1 MIETLLGLVVALLV
15 VALTTVVG
23 RWAGI
28 AAPILMVAV
37 GVGGSFL
44 PVFDDFVLDPEWIL
58 LGILPPLLYSAAVS
72 MPAMHFRR
80 EFGAIAG
87 LSVFLVIGT
96 ALALGLFFMIVIPDL
111 GFAWGVAL
119 GAIVSPTDAVATS
132 IIKRTPVSKRVVAIL
147 EGESLLNDATALVLL
162 RTAIAAA
169 AASFSFWGAV
179 GTFAYAVV
187 IAVLIGAV
195 VGWLNLTVRRR
206 ATDPTVNTVLSFT
219 VPFLAAI
226 PAELLGASGLVAAVV
241 AGIIT
246 GVGGPRVFSAR
257 NRLSD
262 AQNWRTIELILEGLV
277 FLFMGLQ
284 LTTIISDV
292 QAVHAGVAP
301 ALLIAAGAWLLT
313 IVVRAAYVAPLLAL
327 LSASAR
333 RVRRLQ
339 PRLETIAQRLES
351 EEGEKKL
358 VDAFAR
364 RGRTVSRDTVRR
376 FGPRVTRGLADIRY
390 FQEAPLGWREGALVV
405 WAGMRGAI
413 TLAAAQTLPE
423 GTPQRSVLI
432 LVAFAFAVAVVSL
445 VGQGATVAPMV
456 TALTSAGSHE
466 ETRQRE
472 HEERRHILELL
483 RDSAATVPAAERPA
497 DADRSQI
504 FEVESA
510 RRLEVLA
517 VQRRVLLDAR
527 DSGTFDADVLAH
539 ELAVIDASQIAIE
552 LRSDRA

>member
-87 LSVFLVIGT
+87 LSVFLVIAT

-187 IAVLIGAV
+187 IAVIIGAV

-313 IVVRAAYVAPLLAL
+313 IVVRAVYVAPLLAL

-432 LVAFAFAVAVVSL
+432 LVAFAVAVVSL

-456 TALTSAGSHE
+456 TALTSAGSQE

>member
-15 VALTTVVG
+15 VASTTVIG

-44 PVFDDFVLDPEWIL
+44 PMFDDFVLDPEWIL

-96 ALALGLFFMIVIPDL
+96 ALALGLFFMIAIPDL

-162 RTAIAAA
+162 RTAVAAA

-187 IAVLIGAV
+187 VAVLIGAV
-195 VGWLNLTVRRR
+195 LGWLNLTVRKR

-219 VPFLAAI
+219 VPFLAAV

-262 AQNWRTIELILEGLV
+262 AQNWRTVELILEGFV

-284 LTTIISDV
+284 LTSILTDV
-292 QAVHAGVAP
+292 EEAHEGIAP

-313 IVVRAAYVAPLLAL
+313 VIVRAAYVAPLLAL
-327 LSASAR
+327 LSMSAR

-339 PRLETIAQRLES
+339 PRLETIAQRLET
-351 EEGEKKL
+351 EEGEAQL

-364 RGRTVSRDTVRR
+364 RGRRVSRGTVRR

-390 FQEAPLGWREGALVV
+390 FQKAPLGWREGTLVV

-423 GTPQRSVLI
+423 DTPLRSVLVCI
-432 LVAFAFAVAVVSL
+432 AFAVAVVSL
-445 VGQGATVAPMV
+445 VGQGASVAPLV
-456 TALTSAGSHE
+456 DALTPAGSADE
-466 ETRQRE
+466 SRE
-472 HEERRHILELL
+472 REKEERRHILELL
-483 RDSAATVPAAERPA
+483 RERAADLPAPNRSA
-497 DADRSQI
+497 DLDRARAFQ
-504 FEVESA
+504 VESDY
-510 RRLEVLA
+510 RLAVID
-517 VQRRVLLDAR
+517 VQRRALLDAR
-527 DSGTFDADVLAH
+527 DTGTFDADVLAH
-539 ELAVIDASQIAIE
+539 ELAVIDAAQIAIE
-552 LRSDRA
+552 LRTGRE

>member
-1 MIETLLGLVVALLV
+1 VIESLLGLVVALLV

-132 IIKRTPVSKRVVAIL
+132 IIKRTPVSKRVIAIL

-187 IAVLIGAV
+187 VAVLIGAFL
-195 VGWLNLTVRRR
+195 GWLNLTVRRR

-313 IVVRAAYVAPLLAL
+313 VVVRAAYVAPLLAL

-423 GTPQRSVLI
+423 DTPQRSVLI
-432 LVAFAFAVAVVSL
+432 LVAFGVAVLSL

-456 TALTSAGSHE
+456 TALTAADSQE

-472 HEERRHILELL
+472 REERRHILDLL

-497 DADRSQI
+497 DADRSRI
-504 FEVESA
+504 FEIESA

-552 LRSDRA
+552 LRSDRG

>member
-44 PVFDDFVLDPEWIL
+44 PMFDDFVLDPEWIL

-132 IIKRTPVSKRVVAIL
+132 IIKRTPVSKRVIAIL

-187 IAVLIGAV
+187 VAVLIGGFL
-195 VGWLNLTVRRR
+195 GWLNLTVRRR

-262 AQNWRTIELILEGLV
+262 AQNWRTIELVLEGLV

-292 QAVHAGVAP
+292 QAAHAGVAP
-301 ALLIAAGAWLLT
+301 ALLIAVGAWLLT
-313 IVVRAAYVAPLLAL
+313 VVVRAGYVAPLLAL
-327 LSASAR
+327 LSLSAR

-423 GTPQRSVLI
+423 DTPQRSVLI
-432 LVAFAFAVAVVSL
+432 LVAFGVAVLSL
-445 VGQGATVAPMV
+445 VGQGSTVAPLV
-456 TALTSAGSHE
+456 TVLTSAESQE

-472 HEERRHILELL
+472 REERRHILEML
-483 RDSAATVPAAERPA
+483 RESAATVPAAERPA

-504 FEVESA
+504 FEIESA

-552 LRSDRA
+552 LRSDRM

>member
-15 VALTTVVG
+15 VASTTVIG

-44 PVFDDFVLDPEWIL
+44 PMFGDFVLDPEWIL

-96 ALALGLFFMIVIPDL
+96 ALVLGLFFMIAIPDL

-119 GAIVSPTDAVATS
+119 GAIISPTDAVATS

-162 RTAIAAA
+162 RTAVAAA

-187 IAVLIGAV
+187 VAVLIGAV
-195 VGWLNLTVRRR
+195 LGWLNLTVRKR

-219 VPFLAAI
+219 VPFLAAV

-262 AQNWRTIELILEGLV
+262 AQNWRTVELILEGFV

-284 LTTIISDV
+284 LTSILTDV
-292 QAVHAGVAP
+292 EKAHEGIAP

-313 IVVRAAYVAPLLAL
+313 VIVRAAYVAPLLAL
-327 LSASAR
+327 LSMSAR

-339 PRLETIAQRLES
+339 PRLETIAQRLET
-351 EEGEKKL
+351 EEGEAQL

-364 RGRTVSRDTVRR
+364 RGRRVSRGTVRR

-390 FQEAPLGWREGALVV
+390 FQEAPLGWREGTLVV

-423 GTPQRSVLI
+423 DTPLRSVLVLI
-432 LVAFAFAVAVVSL
+432 AFAVAVVSL
-445 VGQGATVAPMV
+445 AGQGASVAPLV
-456 TALTSAGSHE
+456 DALTPAGSADE
-466 ETRQRE
+466 SRE
-472 HEERRHILELL
+472 REKEERRHILELL
-483 RDSAATVPAAERPA
+483 RERAADVPAP
-497 DADRSQI
+497 DRSADLDRARAFQ
-504 FEVESA
+504 VESDY
-510 RRLEVLA
+510 RLAVID
-517 VQRRVLLDAR
+517 VQRRALLDAR
-527 DSGTFDADVLAH
+527 DTGTFDADVLAH
-539 ELAVIDASQIAIE
+539 ELAVIDAAQIAIE
-552 LRSDRA
+552 LRTGRE

>member
-15 VALTTVVG
+15 VASTTVIG

-44 PVFDDFVLDPEWIL
+44 PMFDDFVLDPEWIL

-96 ALALGLFFMIVIPDL
+96 ALALGLFFMIAIPDL

-162 RTAIAAA
+162 RTAVAAA

-187 IAVLIGAV
+187 VAVLIGAV
-195 VGWLNLTVRRR
+195 LGWLNLTVRKR

-219 VPFLAAI
+219 VPFLAAV

-262 AQNWRTIELILEGLV
+262 AQNWRTVELILEGFV

-284 LTTIISDV
+284 LTSILTDV
-292 QAVHAGVAP
+292 EKAHEGIAP

-313 IVVRAAYVAPLLAL
+313 VIVRAAYVAPLLAL
-327 LSASAR
+327 LSMSAR

-339 PRLETIAQRLES
+339 PRLETIAQRLET
-351 EEGEKKL
+351 EEGEAQL

-364 RGRTVSRDTVRR
+364 RGRRVSRGTVRR

-390 FQEAPLGWREGALVV
+390 FQEAPLGWREGTLVV

-423 GTPQRSVLI
+423 DTPLRSVLVLI
-432 LVAFAFAVAVVSL
+432 AFAVAVVSL
-445 VGQGATVAPMV
+445 VGQGASVAPLV
-456 TALTSAGSHE
+456 DALTPAGSAE
-466 ETRQRE
+466 ESRE
-472 HEERRHILELL
+472 REKEERRHILELL
-483 RDSAATVPAAERPA
+483 RERAADVPAP
-497 DADRSQI
+497 DRSADLDRARAFQ
-504 FEVESA
+504 VESDY
-510 RRLEVLA
+510 RLAVID
-517 VQRRVLLDAR
+517 VQRRALLDAR
-527 DSGTFDADVLAH
+527 DTGTSDADVLAH
-539 ELAVIDASQIAIE
+539 ELAVIDAAQIAIE
-552 LRSDRA
+552 LRTGRE

>member
-1 MIETLLGLVVALLV
+1 MIETLIGLVVALLV
-15 VALTTVVG
+15 VAVTTVVG

-44 PVFDDFVLDPEWIL
+44 PMFDDFVLDPEWIL

-96 ALALGLFFMIVIPDL
+96 ALALGVFFMLVIPDL

-132 IIKRTPVSKRVVAIL
+132 IIKRTPVSKRVIAIL

-162 RTAIAAA
+162 RTAVAAA

-179 GTFAYAVV
+179 GSFAYSVV
-187 IAVLIGAV
+187 VAVLIGAV
-195 VGWLNLTVRRR
+195 LGWLNLTVRKR

-219 VPFLAAI
+219 VPFLAAV

-284 LTTIISDV
+284 LTTILSDV
-292 QAVHAGVAP
+292 EKAHEGVAP
-301 ALLIAAGAWLLT
+301 ALLIAAGAWILT
-313 IVVRAAYVAPLLAL
+313 IVVRSAYVAPLLAL
-327 LSASAR
+327 LSMSAR

-339 PRLETIAQRLES
+339 PRLETIAQRLET
-351 EEGEKKL
+351 EEGEAQL

-364 RGRTVSRDTVRR
+364 RGRRVSRGTVRR

-423 GTPQRSVLI
+423 ETPLRSVLI
-432 LVAFAFAVAVVSL
+432 LVAFAVAVVSL
-445 VGQGATVAPMV
+445 VGQGASVAPLV
-456 TALTSAGSHE
+456 NALTPAGSAD
-466 ETRQRE
+466 ETRERE
-472 HEERRHILELL
+472 QQERRHILELL
-483 RDSAATVPAAERPA
+483 RDSASAVPAPERPA
-497 DADRSQI
+497 DADRARI
-504 FEVESA
+504 FEIESA
-510 RRLEVLA
+510 HRLAVID
-517 VQRRVLLDAR
+517 VQRRALLDAR

-552 LRSDRA
+552 LRSGRL

>member
-187 IAVLIGAV
+187 IAVIIGAV

-246 GVGGPRVFSAR
+246 GVRGPRVFSAR

-301 ALLIAAGAWLLT
+301 ALLVAAGAWLLT

-327 LSASAR
+327 LSANAR

-432 LVAFAFAVAVVSL
+432 LVAFAVAVVSL

-456 TALTSAGSHE
+456 TALTSAGSQE

-483 RDSAATVPAAERPA
+483 RDSAATVPPAERRA

>member
-1 MIETLLGLVVALLV
+1 MIETLLGVVVALLV
-15 VALTTVVG
+15 VASTTVVG

-44 PVFDDFVLDPEWIL
+44 PFFDDFVLDPEWIL

-187 IAVLIGAV
+187 VAVLIGGFL
-195 VGWLNLTVRRR
+195 GWLNLAVRRR
-206 ATDPTVNTVLSFT
+206 AKDPTVNTVLSFT

-226 PAELLGASGLVAAVV
+226 PAELLEASGLVAAVV

-262 AQNWRTIELILEGLV
+262 AQNWRTIELVLEGLV

-292 QAVHAGVAP
+292 QAAHAGVAP
-301 ALLIAAGAWLLT
+301 ALLIAVGAWLLT
-313 IVVRAAYVAPLLAL
+313 VVVRAGYVAPLLAL
-327 LSASAR
+327 LSLSAR

-423 GTPQRSVLI
+423 DTPQRSVLV
-432 LVAFAFAVAVVSL
+432 LVAFGVAVLSL
-445 VGQGATVAPMV
+445 VGQGSTVAPLV
-456 TALTSAGSHE
+456 TVLTSAESQE

-472 HEERRHILELL
+472 REERRHILEML
-483 RDSAATVPAAERPA
+483 RESAATVPAAERPA

-504 FEVESA
+504 FEIESA

-552 LRSDRA
+552 LRSDRI

>member
-15 VALTTVVG
+15 VASTTVIG

-44 PVFDDFVLDPEWIL
+44 PMFDDFVLDPEWIL

-96 ALALGLFFMIVIPDL
+96 ALALGLFFMIAIPDL

-162 RTAIAAA
+162 RTAVAAA

-187 IAVLIGAV
+187 VAVLIGAV
-195 VGWLNLTVRRR
+195 LGWLNLTVRKR

-219 VPFLAAI
+219 VPFLAAV

-262 AQNWRTIELILEGLV
+262 AQNWRTVELILEGFV

-284 LTTIISDV
+284 LTSILTDV
-292 QAVHAGVAP
+292 EKAHEGIAP

-313 IVVRAAYVAPLLAL
+313 VIVRAAYVAPLLAL
-327 LSASAR
+327 LSMSAR

-339 PRLETIAQRLES
+339 PRLETIAQRLET
-351 EEGEKKL
+351 EEGEAQL

-364 RGRTVSRDTVRR
+364 RGRRVSRGTVRR

-390 FQEAPLGWREGALVV
+390 FQEAPLGWREGTLVV

-423 GTPQRSVLI
+423 DTPLRSVLVLI
-432 LVAFAFAVAVVSL
+432 AFAVAVVSL
-445 VGQGATVAPMV
+445 VGQGASVAPLV
-456 TALTSAGSHE
+456 DALTPAGSAE
-466 ETRQRE
+466 ESRE
-472 HEERRHILELL
+472 REKEERRHILELL
-483 RDSAATVPAAERPA
+483 RERAADVPAP
-497 DADRSQI
+497 DRSADLDRARAFQ
-504 FEVESA
+504 VESDY
-510 RRLEVLA
+510 RLAVID
-517 VQRRVLLDAR
+517 VQRRALLDAR
-527 DSGTFDADVLAH
+527 DTGTFDADVLAH
-539 ELAVIDASQIAIE
+539 ELAVIDAAQIAIE
-552 LRSDRA
+552 LRTGRE

>member
-15 VALTTVVG
+15 VASTTVIG

-44 PVFDDFVLDPEWIL
+44 PMFDDFVLDPEWIL

-96 ALALGLFFMIVIPDL
+96 ALALGLFFMIAIPDL

-162 RTAIAAA
+162 RTAVAAA
-169 AASFSFWGAV
+169 AASFSFWAAV

-187 IAVLIGAV
+187 VAVLIGAV
-195 VGWLNLTVRRR
+195 LGWLNLTVRKR

-219 VPFLAAI
+219 VPFLAAV

-262 AQNWRTIELILEGLV
+262 AQNWRTVELILEGFV

-284 LTTIISDV
+284 LTSILTDV
-292 QAVHAGVAP
+292 EEAHEGIAP

-313 IVVRAAYVAPLLAL
+313 VIVRAAYVAPLLAL
-327 LSASAR
+327 LSMSAR

-339 PRLETIAQRLES
+339 PRLETIAQRLET
-351 EEGEKKL
+351 EEGEAQL

-364 RGRTVSRDTVRR
+364 RGRRVSRGTVRR

-390 FQEAPLGWREGALVV
+390 FQKAPLGWREGTLVV

-423 GTPQRSVLI
+423 DTPLRSVLVLI
-432 LVAFAFAVAVVSL
+432 AFAVAVVSL
-445 VGQGATVAPMV
+445 VGQGASVAPLV
-456 TALTSAGSHE
+456 DALTPAGSADVS
-466 ETRQRE
+466 RE
-472 HEERRHILELL
+472 REKEERRHILELL
-483 RDSAATVPAAERPA
+483 RERAADVPAPNRSA
-497 DADRSQI
+497 DLDRARAFQ
-504 FEVESA
+504 VESDY
-510 RRLEVLA
+510 RLAVID
-517 VQRRVLLDAR
+517 VQRRALLDAR
-527 DSGTFDADVLAH
+527 DTGTFDADVLAH
-539 ELAVIDASQIAIE
+539 ELAVIDAAQIAIE
-552 LRSDRA
+552 LRTGRE

>member
-432 LVAFAFAVAVVSL
+432 LVAFAVAVVSL

>member
-15 VALTTVVG
+15 VASTTVIG

-44 PVFDDFVLDPEWIL
+44 PMFDDFVLDPEWIL

-96 ALALGLFFMIVIPDL
+96 ALALGLFFMIAIPDL

-162 RTAIAAA
+162 RTAVAAA

-187 IAVLIGAV
+187 VAVLIGAV
-195 VGWLNLTVRRR
+195 LGWLNLTVRKR

-219 VPFLAAI
+219 VPFLAAV

-262 AQNWRTIELILEGLV
+262 AQNWRTVELILEGFV

-284 LTTIISDV
+284 LTSILTDV
-292 QAVHAGVAP
+292 EEAHEGIAP

-313 IVVRAAYVAPLLAL
+313 VIVRAAYVAPLLAL
-327 LSASAR
+327 LSMSAR
-333 RVRRLQ
+333 RVRRFQ
-339 PRLETIAQRLES
+339 PRLETIAQRLET
-351 EEGEKKL
+351 EEGEAQL

-364 RGRTVSRDTVRR
+364 RGRRVSRGTVRR

-390 FQEAPLGWREGALVV
+390 FQKAPLGWREGTLVV

-423 GTPQRSVLI
+423 DTPLRSVLVLI
-432 LVAFAFAVAVVSL
+432 AFAVAVVSL
-445 VGQGATVAPMV
+445 VGQGASVAPLV
-456 TALTSAGSHE
+456 DALTPAGSADVS
-466 ETRQRE
+466 RE
-472 HEERRHILELL
+472 REKEERRPILELL
-483 RDSAATVPAAERPA
+483 RERAADVPAPNRSA
-497 DADRSQI
+497 DLDRARAFQ
-504 FEVESA
+504 VESDY
-510 RRLEVLA
+510 RLAVID
-517 VQRRVLLDAR
+517 VQRRALLDAR
-527 DSGTFDADVLAH
+527 DTGTFDADVLAH
-539 ELAVIDASQIAIE
+539 ELAVIDAAQIAIE
-552 LRSDRA
+552 LRTGRE

>member
-15 VALTTVVG
+15 VASTTVIG
-23 RWAGI
+23 RRAGI

-44 PVFDDFVLDPEWIL
+44 PMFDDFVLDPEWIL

-96 ALALGLFFMIVIPDL
+96 ALALGLFFMIAIPDL

-162 RTAIAAA
+162 RTAVAAA

-187 IAVLIGAV
+187 VAVLIGAV
-195 VGWLNLTVRRR
+195 LGWLNLTVRKR

-219 VPFLAAI
+219 VPFLAAV

-262 AQNWRTIELILEGLV
+262 AQNWRTVELILEGFV

-284 LTTIISDV
+284 LTSILTDV
-292 QAVHAGVAP
+292 EEAHEGIAP

-313 IVVRAAYVAPLLAL
+313 VIVRAAYVAPLLAL
-327 LSASAR
+327 LSMSAR

-339 PRLETIAQRLES
+339 PRLETIAQRLET
-351 EEGEKKL
+351 EEGEAQL

-364 RGRTVSRDTVRR
+364 RGRRVSRGTVRR

-390 FQEAPLGWREGALVV
+390 FQKAPLGWREGTLVV

-423 GTPQRSVLI
+423 DTPLRSVLVLI
-432 LVAFAFAVAVVSL
+432 AFAVAVVSL
-445 VGQGATVAPMV
+445 VGQGASVAPLV
-456 TALTSAGSHE
+456 DALTPAGSADE
-466 ETRQRE
+466 SRE
-472 HEERRHILELL
+472 REKEERRHILELL
-483 RDSAATVPAAERPA
+483 RERAADVPAP
-497 DADRSQI
+497 DRSADLDRARAFQ
-504 FEVESA
+504 VESDY
-510 RRLEVLA
+510 RLAEID
-517 VQRRVLLDAR
+517 VQRRALLDAR
-527 DSGTFDADVLAH
+527 DTGTFDADVLAH
-539 ELAVIDASQIAIE
+539 ELAVIDAAQIAIE
-552 LRSDRA
+552 LRTGRE

>member
-15 VALTTVVG
+15 VASTTVIG

-44 PVFDDFVLDPEWIL
+44 PMFDDFVLDPEWIL

-96 ALALGLFFMIVIPDL
+96 ALALGLFFMVAIPDL
-111 GFAWGVAL
+111 GFAWGGAL

-162 RTAIAAA
+162 RTAVAAA

-187 IAVLIGAV
+187 VAVLIGAV
-195 VGWLNLTVRRR
+195 LGWLNLTVRKR

-219 VPFLAAI
+219 VPFLAAV

-262 AQNWRTIELILEGLV
+262 AQNWRTVELILEGFV

-284 LTTIISDV
+284 LTSILSDV
-292 QAVHAGVAP
+292 EKAHEGIAP

-313 IVVRAAYVAPLLAL
+313 VIVRAAYVAPLLAL
-327 LSASAR
+327 LSMSAR

-339 PRLETIAQRLES
+339 PRLETIAQRLET
-351 EEGEKKL
+351 EEGEAQL

-364 RGRTVSRDTVRR
+364 RGRRVSRGTVRR

-390 FQEAPLGWREGALVV
+390 FQEAPLGWREGTLVV

-423 GTPQRSVLI
+423 DTPLRSVLVLI
-432 LVAFAFAVAVVSL
+432 AFAVAVVSL
-445 VGQGATVAPMV
+445 VGQGASVAPLV
-456 TALTSAGSHE
+456 DALTPAGSADE
-466 ETRQRE
+466 SRE
-472 HEERRHILELL
+472 REKEERRHILELL
-483 RDSAATVPAAERPA
+483 RERAADVPAP
-497 DADRSQI
+497 DRSADLDRARAFQ
-504 FEVESA
+504 VESDY
-510 RRLEVLA
+510 RLAVID
-517 VQRRVLLDAR
+517 VQRRALLDAR
-527 DSGTFDADVLAH
+527 DTGTFDADVLAH
-539 ELAVIDASQIAIE
+539 ELAVIDAAQIAIE
-552 LRSDRA
+552 LRTGRE

>member
-44 PVFDDFVLDPEWIL
+44 PMFDDFVLDPEWIL

-132 IIKRTPVSKRVVAIL
+132 IIKRTPVSKRVIAIL

-187 IAVLIGAV
+187 VAVLIGGFL
-195 VGWLNLTVRRR
+195 GWLNLTVRRR

-262 AQNWRTIELILEGLV
+262 AQNWRTIELVLEGLV

-292 QAVHAGVAP
+292 QAAHAGVAP
-301 ALLIAAGAWLLT
+301 ALLIAVGAWLLT
-313 IVVRAAYVAPLLAL
+313 VVVRAGYVAPLLAL
-327 LSASAR
+327 LSLSAR

-423 GTPQRSVLI
+423 DTPQRSVLI
-432 LVAFAFAVAVVSL
+432 LVAFGVAVLSL
-445 VGQGATVAPMV
+445 VGQGSTVAPLV
-456 TALTSAGSHE
+456 TVLTSAESQE

-472 HEERRHILELL
+472 REERRHILEML
-483 RDSAATVPAAERPA
+483 RESAATVPAAERPA

-504 FEVESA
+504 FEIESA

-552 LRSDRA
+552 LRSDRI

>member
-1 MIETLLGLVVALLV
+1 VIETLLGLVVALIV

-37 GVGGSFL
+37 GVAGSFL
-44 PVFDDFVLDPEWIL
+44 PMFDDFVLDPEWIL

-80 EFGAIAG
+80 EFGSIAG

-96 ALALGLFFMIVIPDL
+96 ALALGLFFMLVIPDL

-132 IIKRTPVSKRVVAIL
+132 IIKRTPVSKRVIAIL

-162 RTAIAAA
+162 RTAVAAA

-179 GTFAYAVV
+179 GSFAYSVV
-187 IAVLIGAV
+187 VAVLIGAA
-195 VGWLNLTVRRR
+195 VGWLNLTVRKR

-262 AQNWRTIELILEGLV
+262 SQNWRTIELVLEGLV

-284 LTTIISDV
+284 LTAILSDV
-292 QAVHAGVAP
+292 EAVHAGIAP
-301 ALLIAAGAWLLT
+301 ALLIALGAWLLT
-313 IVVRAAYVAPLLAL
+313 VVVRAAYVAPLLSL
-327 LSASAR
+327 LAVSAR

-351 EEGEKKL
+351 DEGEAQL

-364 RGRTVSRDTVRR
+364 RGRRVSRGTVRR
-376 FGPRVTRGLADIRY
+376 FGTRVTRGLADIRY
-390 FQEAPLGWREGALVV
+390 FQDAPLGLREGALVV

-413 TLAAAQTLPE
+413 TLAAAQTLPPD
-423 GTPQRSVLI
+423 TPQRSVLVLI
-432 LVAFAFAVAVVSL
+432 AFAVAVVSL
-445 VGQGATVAPMV
+445 VVQGSSVAPLV
-456 TALTSAGSHE
+456 GALGSDASAE
-466 ETRQRE
+466 QARE
-472 HEERRHILELL
+472 REQEERRHVLELL
-483 RDSAATVPAAERPA
+483 RESAATVRAPERPV
-497 DADRSQI
+497 DADRSRI
-504 FEVESA
+504 FEIESA
-510 RRLEVLA
+510 HRLEVIEA
-517 VQRRVLLDAR
+517 QRRVLLDAR
-527 DSGTFDADVLAH
+527 DSGSFDADVLAH

-552 LRSDRA
+552 LRSGRV

>member
-15 VALTTVVG
+15 VASTTVIG

-44 PVFDDFVLDPEWIL
+44 PMFDDFVLDPEWIL

-96 ALALGLFFMIVIPDL
+96 ALALGLFFMIAIPDL

-162 RTAIAAA
+162 RTAVAAA

-187 IAVLIGAV
+187 VAVLIGAV
-195 VGWLNLTVRRR
+195 LGWLNLTVRKR

-219 VPFLAAI
+219 VPFLAAV

-262 AQNWRTIELILEGLV
+262 AQNWRTVELILEGFV

-284 LTTIISDV
+284 LTSILSDV
-292 QAVHAGVAP
+292 EKAHEGIAP

-313 IVVRAAYVAPLLAL
+313 VIVRAAYVAPLLAL
-327 LSASAR
+327 LSMSAR

-339 PRLETIAQRLES
+339 PRLETIAQRLET
-351 EEGEKKL
+351 EEGEAQL

-364 RGRTVSRDTVRR
+364 RGRRVSRGTVRR

-390 FQEAPLGWREGALVV
+390 FQEAPLGWREGTLVV

-423 GTPQRSVLI
+423 DTPLRSVLVLI
-432 LVAFAFAVAVVSL
+432 AFAVAVVSL
-445 VGQGATVAPMV
+445 VGQGASVAPLV
-456 TALTSAGSHE
+456 DALTPAGSADE
-466 ETRQRE
+466 SRE
-472 HEERRHILELL
+472 REKEERRHILELL
-483 RDSAATVPAAERPA
+483 RERAAAVPAP
-497 DADRSQI
+497 DRSADLDRARAFQ
-504 FEVESA
+504 VESDY
-510 RRLEVLA
+510 RLAVID
-517 VQRRVLLDAR
+517 VQRRALLDAR
-527 DSGTFDADVLAH
+527 DTGTFDADVLAH
-539 ELAVIDASQIAIE
+539 ELAVIDAAQIAIE
-552 LRSDRA
+552 LRTGRE

>member
-44 PVFDDFVLDPEWIL
+44 PMFDDFVLDPEWIL

-132 IIKRTPVSKRVVAIL
+132 IIKRTPVSKRVIAIL

-187 IAVLIGAV
+187 VAVLIGGFL
-195 VGWLNLTVRRR
+195 GWLNLTVRRR

-262 AQNWRTIELILEGLV
+262 AQNWRTIELVLEGLV

-292 QAVHAGVAP
+292 QAAHAGVAP
-301 ALLIAAGAWLLT
+301 ALLIAVGAWLLT
-313 IVVRAAYVAPLLAL
+313 VVVRAGYVAPLLAL
-327 LSASAR
+327 LSLSAR

-423 GTPQRSVLI
+423 DTPQRSVLI
-432 LVAFAFAVAVVSL
+432 LVAFGVAVLSL
-445 VGQGATVAPMV
+445 VGQGSTVAPLV
-456 TALTSAGSHE
+456 TVLTSAESQE

-472 HEERRHILELL
+472 REERRHILEML
-483 RDSAATVPAAERPA
+483 RESAATVPAVERPA

-504 FEVESA
+504 FEIESA

-552 LRSDRA
+552 LRSDRI

>member
-1 MIETLLGLVVALLV
+1 MIESLLGLVVALLV

-132 IIKRTPVSKRVVAIL
+132 IIKRTPVSKRVIAIL

-187 IAVLIGAV
+187 VAVLIGAFL
-195 VGWLNLTVRRR
+195 GWLNLTVRRR

-313 IVVRAAYVAPLLAL
+313 VVVRAAYVAPLLAL

-432 LVAFAFAVAVVSL
+432 LVAFAVAVVSL

-456 TALTSAGSHE
+456 TALTSAGSQE

>member
-28 AAPILMVAV
+28 AAPILMVTV

-44 PVFDDFVLDPEWIL
+44 PMFDDFALDPEWIL

-96 ALALGLFFMIVIPDL
+96 ALALGVFFMLVIPDL

-132 IIKRTPVSKRVVAIL
+132 IIKRTPVSKRVIAIL

-162 RTAIAAA
+162 RTAVAAA

-179 GTFAYAVV
+179 GTFAYSVVVAVV
-187 IAVLIGAV
+187 IGAV
-195 VGWLNLTVRRR
+195 IGWLNLTVRKR

-219 VPFLAAI
+219 VPFLAAV

-262 AQNWRTIELILEGLV
+262 AQTWRAIELILEGFV

-284 LTTIISDV
+284 LTTILSDV
-292 QAVHAGVAP
+292 EAAHAGIAP
-301 ALLIAAGAWLLT
+301 ALMIAAGAWLLT
-313 IVVRAAYVAPLLAL
+313 VSVRAGYVAPLLGL
-327 LSASAR
+327 LSMSAR
-333 RVRRLQ
+333 RFRRLQ

-351 EEGEKKL
+351 DEGEAQL

-364 RGRTVSRDTVRR
+364 RGRRVSRGTVRR
-376 FGPRVTRGLADIRY
+376 FGTRVTRGLADIRY
-390 FQEAPLGWREGALVV
+390 FQEAPLGWREGAVVV

-423 GTPQRSVLI
+423 DTPQRSVLVLI
-432 LVAFAFAVAVVSL
+432 AFGVAVVSL
-445 VGQGATVAPMV
+445 VGQGASVAPLVAAV
-456 TALTSAGSHE
+456 TPRGSE
-466 ETRQRE
+466 AETRERE
-472 HEERRHILELL
+472 QEERRHILEML
-483 RDSAATVPAAERPA
+483 RESAASIPAP
-497 DADRSQI
+497 DRSGDVDRARL
-504 FEVESA
+504 FEIEIA
-510 RRLEVLA
+510 HRLAVIE
-517 VQRRVLLDAR
+517 VQRRALLDAR

-552 LRSDRA
+552 LRSGRS

>member
-111 GFAWGVAL
+111 GFAWGIAL

-432 LVAFAFAVAVVSL
+432 LVAFAVAVVSL

-456 TALTSAGSHE
+456 TALTSAGSQE

>member
-44 PVFDDFVLDPEWIL
+44 PMFDDFVLDPEWIL

-187 IAVLIGAV
+187 VAVLIGGFL
-195 VGWLNLTVRRR
+195 GWLNLAVRRR
-206 ATDPTVNTVLSFT
+206 AKDPTVNTVLSFT

-226 PAELLGASGLVAAVV
+226 PAELLEASGLVAAVV

-262 AQNWRTIELILEGLV
+262 AQNWRTIELVLEGLV

-292 QAVHAGVAP
+292 QAAHAGVAP
-301 ALLIAAGAWLLT
+301 ALLIAVGAWLLT
-313 IVVRAAYVAPLLAL
+313 VVVRAGYVAPLLAL
-327 LSASAR
+327 LSLSAR

-423 GTPQRSVLI
+423 DTPQRSVLI
-432 LVAFAFAVAVVSL
+432 LVAFGVAVLSL
-445 VGQGATVAPMV
+445 VGQGSTVAPLV
-456 TALTSAGSHE
+456 TVLTSAESQE

-472 HEERRHILELL
+472 REERRHILEML
-483 RDSAATVPAAERPA
+483 RESAATVPAAKRPA

-504 FEVESA
+504 FEIESA

-552 LRSDRA
+552 LRSDRI

>member
-15 VALTTVVG
+15 VASTTVIG

-44 PVFDDFVLDPEWIL
+44 PMFDDFVLDPEWIL

-96 ALALGLFFMIVIPDL
+96 ALALGLFFMIAIPDL

-162 RTAIAAA
+162 RTAVAAA

-187 IAVLIGAV
+187 VAVLIGAV
-195 VGWLNLTVRRR
+195 LGWLNLTVRKR

-219 VPFLAAI
+219 VPFLAAV

-262 AQNWRTIELILEGLV
+262 AQNWRTVELILEGFV

-284 LTTIISDV
+284 LTSILSDV
-292 QAVHAGVAP
+292 EKAHEGIAP

-313 IVVRAAYVAPLLAL
+313 VIVRAAYVAPLLAL
-327 LSASAR
+327 LSMSAR

-339 PRLETIAQRLES
+339 PRLETIAQRLET
-351 EEGEKKL
+351 EEGEAQL

-364 RGRTVSRDTVRR
+364 RGRRVSRGTVRR

-390 FQEAPLGWREGALVV
+390 FQEAPLGWREGTLVV

-423 GTPQRSVLI
+423 DTPLRSVLVLI
-432 LVAFAFAVAVVSL
+432 AFAVAVVSL
-445 VGQGATVAPMV
+445 VGQGASVAPLV
-456 TALTSAGSHE
+456 DALTPAGSAE
-466 ETRQRE
+466 ESRE
-472 HEERRHILELL
+472 REKEERRHILELL
-483 RDSAATVPAAERPA
+483 RERAADVPAP
-497 DADRSQI
+497 DRSADLDRARAFQ
-504 FEVESA
+504 VESDY
-510 RRLEVLA
+510 RLAVID
-517 VQRRVLLDAR
+517 VQRRALLDAR
-527 DSGTFDADVLAH
+527 DTGTSDADVLAH
-539 ELAVIDASQIAIE
+539 ELAVIDAAQIAIE
-552 LRSDRA
+552 LRTGRE

>member
-15 VALTTVVG
+15 VASTTVIG

-44 PVFDDFVLDPEWIL
+44 PMFDDFVLDPEWIL

-96 ALALGLFFMIVIPDL
+96 ALALGLFFMIAIPDL

-162 RTAIAAA
+162 RTAVAAA

-187 IAVLIGAV
+187 VAVLIGAV
-195 VGWLNLTVRRR
+195 LGWLNLTVRKR

-219 VPFLAAI
+219 VPFLAAV

-262 AQNWRTIELILEGLV
+262 AQNWRTVELILEGFV

-284 LTTIISDV
+284 LTSILTDV
-292 QAVHAGVAP
+292 EKAHEGIAP

-313 IVVRAAYVAPLLAL
+313 VIVRAAYVAPLLAL
-327 LSASAR
+327 LSMSAR

-339 PRLETIAQRLES
+339 PRLETIAQRLET
-351 EEGEKKL
+351 EEGEAQL

-364 RGRTVSRDTVRR
+364 RGRRVSRGTVRR

-390 FQEAPLGWREGALVV
+390 FQEAPLGWREGTLVV

-423 GTPQRSVLI
+423 DTPLRSVLVLI
-432 LVAFAFAVAVVSL
+432 AFAVAVVSL
-445 VGQGATVAPMV
+445 VGQGASVAPLV
-456 TALTSAGSHE
+456 DALTPAGSADE
-466 ETRQRE
+466 SRE
-472 HEERRHILELL
+472 REKEERRHILELL
-483 RDSAATVPAAERPA
+483 RERAADVPAP
-497 DADRSQI
+497 DRSADLDRARAFQ
-504 FEVESA
+504 VESDY
-510 RRLEVLA
+510 RLAVID
-517 VQRRVLLDAR
+517 VQRRALLDAR

-539 ELAVIDASQIAIE
+539 ELAVIDAAQIAIE
-552 LRSDRA
+552 LRTGRE

>member
-1 MIETLLGLVVALLV
+1 VIESLLGLVVALLV

-132 IIKRTPVSKRVVAIL
+132 IIKRTPVSKRVIAIL

-187 IAVLIGAV
+187 VAVLIGAFL
-195 VGWLNLTVRRR
+195 GWLNLTVRRR

-313 IVVRAAYVAPLLAL
+313 VVVRAAYVAPLLAL

-432 LVAFAFAVAVVSL
+432 LVAFAVAVLSL

-456 TALTSAGSHE
+456 TALTSADSQA

-472 HEERRHILELL
+472 REERRHILELL

-497 DADRSQI
+497 DADRSRI
-504 FEVESA
+504 FEIESA

-552 LRSDRA
+552 LRSDRG

>member
-15 VALTTVVG
+15 VASTTVIG

-44 PVFDDFVLDPEWIL
+44 PMFDDFVLDPEWIL

-96 ALALGLFFMIVIPDL
+96 ALALGLFFMIAIPDL

-162 RTAIAAA
+162 RTAVAAA

-187 IAVLIGAV
+187 VAVLIGAV
-195 VGWLNLTVRRR
+195 LGWLNLTVRKR

-219 VPFLAAI
+219 VPFLAAV

-262 AQNWRTIELILEGLV
+262 AQNWRTVELILEGFV

-284 LTTIISDV
+284 LTSILTDV
-292 QAVHAGVAP
+292 EEAHEGIAP

-313 IVVRAAYVAPLLAL
+313 VIVRAAYVAPLLAL
-327 LSASAR
+327 LSMSAR

-339 PRLETIAQRLES
+339 PRLETIAQRLET
-351 EEGEKKL
+351 EEGEAQL

-364 RGRTVSRDTVRR
+364 RGRRVSRGTVRR

-390 FQEAPLGWREGALVV
+390 FQKAPLGWREGTLVV

-423 GTPQRSVLI
+423 DTPLRSVLVLI
-432 LVAFAFAVAVVSL
+432 AFAVAVVSL
-445 VGQGATVAPMV
+445 VGQGASVAPLV
-456 TALTSAGSHE
+456 DALTPAGSADE
-466 ETRQRE
+466 SRE
-472 HEERRHILELL
+472 REKEERRHILELL
-483 RDSAATVPAAERPA
+483 RERAADVPAP
-497 DADRSQI
+497 DRSADLDRARAFQ
-504 FEVESA
+504 VESDY
-510 RRLEVLA
+510 RLAEID
-517 VQRRVLLDAR
+517 VQRRALLDAR
-527 DSGTFDADVLAH
+527 DTGTFDADVLAH
-539 ELAVIDASQIAIE
+539 ELAVIDAAQIAIE
-552 LRSDRA
+552 LRTGRE

>member
-28 AAPILMVAV
+28 AAPILVVAV

-96 ALALGLFFMIVIPDL
+96 ALALGLFFMIVLPDL

-187 IAVLIGAV
+187 VAVLIGAF

-262 AQNWRTIELILEGLV
+262 AQNWRTIELVLEGLV

-313 IVVRAAYVAPLLAL
+313 VVVRAAYVAPLLAL

-413 TLAAAQTLPE
+413 TLAAAQTLPAD
-423 GTPQRSVLI
+423 TPQRSVLI
-432 LVAFAFAVAVVSL
+432 LVAFGVAVLSL
-445 VGQGATVAPMV
+445 VGQGSTVAPMV
-456 TALTSAGSHE
+456 TALTAADSEE

-472 HEERRHILELL
+472 REERRHILDLL

-497 DADRSQI
+497 DADRSRI
-504 FEVESA
+504 FEIESA

-552 LRSDRA
+552 LRSDRG

>member
-37 GVGGSFL
+37 GFGGSFL
-44 PVFDDFVLDPEWIL
+44 PVFDDFVLNPEWIL

-96 ALALGLFFMIVIPDL
+96 ALALGVFFMIVIPDL

-187 IAVLIGAV
+187 VAVLIGAFL
-195 VGWLNLTVRRR
+195 GWLNLTVRRR

-226 PAELLGASGLVAAVV
+226 PAEMLGASGLVAAVV

-301 ALLIAAGAWLLT
+301 ALLVAVGAWLLT
-313 IVVRAAYVAPLLAL
+313 VVVRAGYVAPLLAL
-327 LSASAR
+327 LSLSAR

-339 PRLETIAQRLES
+339 PRLETIAHRLES

-423 GTPQRSVLI
+423 DTPQRSVLI
-432 LVAFAFAVAVVSL
+432 LVAFAVAVLSL
-445 VGQGATVAPMV
+445 VGQGATVAPLV
-456 TALTSAGSHE
+456 TALTPADSQE

-472 HEERRHILELL
+472 REERRHILDLL

-497 DADRSQI
+497 DADRSRI
-504 FEVESA
+504 FEIESA

-517 VQRRVLLDAR
+517 VQRKVLLDAR

-552 LRSDRA
+552 LRSDRG

>member
-15 VALTTVVG
+15 VASTTVIG

-44 PVFDDFVLDPEWIL
+44 PMFDDFVLDPEWIL

-96 ALALGLFFMIVIPDL
+96 ALALGLFFMIAIPDL

-162 RTAIAAA
+162 RTAVAAA

-187 IAVLIGAV
+187 VAVLIGAV
-195 VGWLNLTVRRR
+195 LGWLNLTVRKR

-219 VPFLAAI
+219 VPFLAAV

-262 AQNWRTIELILEGLV
+262 AQNWRTVELILEGFV

-284 LTTIISDV
+284 LTSILSDV
-292 QAVHAGVAP
+292 EKAHEGIAP

-313 IVVRAAYVAPLLAL
+313 VIVRAAYVAPLLAL
-327 LSASAR
+327 LSMSAR

-339 PRLETIAQRLES
+339 PRLETIAQRLET
-351 EEGEKKL
+351 EEGEAQL

-364 RGRTVSRDTVRR
+364 RGRRVSRGTVRR

-390 FQEAPLGWREGALVV
+390 FQEAPLGWREGTLVV

-423 GTPQRSVLI
+423 DTPLRSVLVLI
-432 LVAFAFAVAVVSL
+432 AFAVAVVSL
-445 VGQGATVAPMV
+445 VGQGASVAPLV
-456 TALTSAGSHE
+456 DALTPAGSADE
-466 ETRQRE
+466 SRE
-472 HEERRHILELL
+472 REKEERRHILELL
-483 RDSAATVPAAERPA
+483 RERAADVPAP
-497 DADRSQI
+497 DRSADLDRARAFQ
-504 FEVESA
+504 VESDY
-510 RRLEVLA
+510 RLAVID
-517 VQRRVLLDAR
+517 VQRRALLDAR
-527 DSGTFDADVLAH
+527 DTGTFDADVLAH
-539 ELAVIDASQIAIE
+539 ELAVIDAAQIAIE
-552 LRSDRA
+552 LRTGRE

>member
-15 VALTTVVG
+15 VASTTVIG

-44 PVFDDFVLDPEWIL
+44 PMFDDFVLDPEWIL

-96 ALALGLFFMIVIPDL
+96 ALALGLFFMIAIPDL

-162 RTAIAAA
+162 RTAVAAA

-187 IAVLIGAV
+187 VAVLIGAV
-195 VGWLNLTVRRR
+195 LGWLNLTVRKR

-219 VPFLAAI
+219 VPFLAAV

-262 AQNWRTIELILEGLV
+262 AQNWRTVELILEGFV

-284 LTTIISDV
+284 LTSILTDV
-292 QAVHAGVAP
+292 EEAHEGIAP

-313 IVVRAAYVAPLLAL
+313 VIVRAAYVAPLLAL
-327 LSASAR
+327 LSMSAR

-339 PRLETIAQRLES
+339 PRLETIAQRLET
-351 EEGEKKL
+351 EEGEAQL

-364 RGRTVSRDTVRR
+364 RGRRVSRGTVRR

-390 FQEAPLGWREGALVV
+390 FQKAPLGWREGTLVV

-423 GTPQRSVLI
+423 DTPLRSVLVLI
-432 LVAFAFAVAVVSL
+432 AFAVAVVSL
-445 VGQGATVAPMV
+445 VGQGASVAPLV
-456 TALTSAGSHE
+456 DALTPAGSADE
-466 ETRQRE
+466 SRE
-472 HEERRHILELL
+472 REKEERRHILELL
-483 RDSAATVPAAERPA
+483 RERAADVPAPNRSA
-497 DADRSQI
+497 DLDRARAFQ
-504 FEVESA
+504 VESDY
-510 RRLEVLA
+510 RLAVID
-517 VQRRVLLDAR
+517 VQRRALLDAR
-527 DSGTFDADVLAH
+527 DTGTFDADVLAH
-539 ELAVIDASQIAIE
+539 ELAVIDAAQIAIE
-552 LRSDRA
+552 LRTGRE

>member
-1 MIETLLGLVVALLV
+1 MIETLVGLVVALLV

-44 PVFDDFVLDPEWIL
+44 PMFDDFVLDPEWIL

-87 LSVFLVIGT
+87 LSIFLVIGT
-96 ALALGLFFMIVIPDL
+96 ALALGLFFMLVIPQL

-119 GAIVSPTDAVATS
+119 GAIVSPTDAVATA
-132 IIKRTPVSKRVVAIL
+132 IIKRTPVSKRVIAIL

-162 RTAIAAA
+162 RTAVAAA

-179 GTFAYAVV
+179 GTFAYSVV
-187 IAVLIGAV
+187 VAVLIGAAL
-195 VGWLNLTVRRR
+195 GWLNLTVRKR

-219 VPFLAAI
+219 VPFLAAV

-262 AQNWRTIELILEGLV
+262 AQNWRTIELILEGFV

-284 LTTIISDV
+284 LTSILSDV
-292 QAVHAGVAP
+292 EKAHEGIAP

-313 IVVRAAYVAPLLAL
+313 VVVRAAYVAPLLAL
-327 LSASAR
+327 LSMSAR
-333 RVRRLQ
+333 RMRRLQ

-351 EEGEKKL
+351 EEGEAQL

-364 RGRTVSRDTVRR
+364 RGRRVSRGTVRR

-390 FQEAPLGWREGALVV
+390 FQEAPLGWREGTLVV

-423 GTPQRSVLI
+423 DTPLRSVLV
-432 LVAFAFAVAVVSL
+432 LVAFGVAVVSL
-445 VGQGATVAPMV
+445 VGQGASVAPLV
-456 TALTSAGSHE
+456 EALTPAASAD
-466 ETRQRE
+466 ETSERERQ
-472 HEERRHILELL
+472 ERRHILELL
-483 RDSAATVPAAERPA
+483 RESAASVPAPERPT
-497 DADRSQI
+497 DADRARI
-504 FEVESA
+504 FEIESTH
-510 RRLEVLA
+510 RLA
-517 VQRRVLLDAR
+517 VIDAQRRALLDAR
-527 DSGTFDADVLAH
+527 DTGTFDADVLAH
-539 ELAVIDASQIAIE
+539 ELAVVDASQIAIE
-552 LRSDRA
+552 LRTGRA

>member
-15 VALTTVVG
+15 VASTTVIG

-44 PVFDDFVLDPEWIL
+44 PMFDDFVLDPEWIL

-96 ALALGLFFMIVIPDL
+96 ALALGLFFMIAIPDL

-162 RTAIAAA
+162 RTAVAAA

-187 IAVLIGAV
+187 VAVLIGAV
-195 VGWLNLTVRRR
+195 LGWLNLTVRKR

-219 VPFLAAI
+219 VPFLAAV

-262 AQNWRTIELILEGLV
+262 AQNWRTVELILEGFV

-284 LTTIISDV
+284 LTSILSDV
-292 QAVHAGVAP
+292 EKAHEGIAP

-313 IVVRAAYVAPLLAL
+313 VIVRAAYVAPLLAL
-327 LSASAR
+327 LSMSAR

-339 PRLETIAQRLES
+339 PRLETIAQRLET
-351 EEGEKKL
+351 EEGEAQL

-364 RGRTVSRDTVRR
+364 RGRRVSRGTVRR

-390 FQEAPLGWREGALVV
+390 FQEAPLGWREGTLVV

-423 GTPQRSVLI
+423 DTPLRSVLVLI
-432 LVAFAFAVAVVSL
+432 AFAVAVVSL
-445 VGQGATVAPMV
+445 VGQGASVAPLV
-456 TALTSAGSHE
+456 DALTPAGSADE
-466 ETRQRE
+466 SRE
-472 HEERRHILELL
+472 REKEERQHILELL
-483 RDSAATVPAAERPA
+483 RERAADVPAP
-497 DADRSQI
+497 DRSADLDRARAFQ
-504 FEVESA
+504 VESDY
-510 RRLEVLA
+510 RLA
-517 VQRRVLLDAR
+517 VIDLQRRALLDAR
-527 DSGTFDADVLAH
+527 DTGTFDADVLAH
-539 ELAVIDASQIAIE
+539 ELAVIDAAQIAIE
-552 LRSDRA
+552 LRTGRE

>member
-15 VALTTVVG
+15 VASTTVVG

-44 PVFDDFVLDPEWIL
+44 PFFDDFVLDPEWIL

-187 IAVLIGAV
+187 VAVLIGGFL
-195 VGWLNLTVRRR
+195 GWLNLAVRRR
-206 ATDPTVNTVLSFT
+206 AKDPTVNTVLSFT

-226 PAELLGASGLVAAVV
+226 PAELLEASGLVAAVV

-262 AQNWRTIELILEGLV
+262 AQNWRTIELVLEGLV

-292 QAVHAGVAP
+292 QAAHAGVAP
-301 ALLIAAGAWLLT
+301 ALLIAVGAWLLT
-313 IVVRAAYVAPLLAL
+313 VVVRAGYVAPLLAL
-327 LSASAR
+327 LSLSAR

-423 GTPQRSVLI
+423 DTPQRSVLI
-432 LVAFAFAVAVVSL
+432 LVAFGVAVLSL
-445 VGQGATVAPMV
+445 VGQGSTVAPLV
-456 TALTSAGSHE
+456 TVLTSAESQE

-472 HEERRHILELL
+472 REERRHILEML
-483 RDSAATVPAAERPA
+483 RESAATVPAAERPA

-504 FEVESA
+504 FEIESA

-552 LRSDRA
+552 LRSDRI

>member
-1 MIETLLGLVVALLV
+1 MIESLLGLVVALLV

-132 IIKRTPVSKRVVAIL
+132 IIKRTPVSKRVIAIL

-187 IAVLIGAV
+187 VAVLIGAFL
-195 VGWLNLTVRRR
+195 GWLNLTVRRR

-313 IVVRAAYVAPLLAL
+313 VVVRAAYVAPLLAL

-432 LVAFAFAVAVVSL
+432 LVAFAVAVLSL

-456 TALTSAGSHE
+456 TALTSADSQA

-472 HEERRHILELL
+472 REERRHILELL
-483 RDSAATVPAAERPA
+483 RDSAASVPAAERPA
-497 DADRSQI
+497 DADRSRI
-504 FEVESA
+504 FEIESA

-552 LRSDRA
+552 LRSDRG

>member
-96 ALALGLFFMIVIPDL
+96 ALALGLFFMIVLPDL

-187 IAVLIGAV
+187 VAVLIGAF

-262 AQNWRTIELILEGLV
+262 AQNWRTIELVLEGLV

-313 IVVRAAYVAPLLAL
+313 VVVRAAYVAPLLAL

-413 TLAAAQTLPE
+413 TLAAAQTLPAD
-423 GTPQRSVLI
+423 TPQRSVLI
-432 LVAFAFAVAVVSL
+432 LVAFGVAVLSL
-445 VGQGATVAPMV
+445 VGQGSTVAPMV
-456 TALTSAGSHE
+456 TALTAADSEE

-472 HEERRHILELL
+472 REERRHILDLL

-497 DADRSQI
+497 DADRSRI
-504 FEVESA
+504 FEIESA

-552 LRSDRA
+552 LRSDRG

>member
-15 VALTTVVG
+15 VASTTVIG

-44 PVFDDFVLDPEWIL
+44 PMFDDFVLDPEWIL

-96 ALALGLFFMIVIPDL
+96 ALALGLFFMVAIPDL

-162 RTAIAAA
+162 RTAVAAA

-187 IAVLIGAV
+187 VAVLIGAV
-195 VGWLNLTVRRR
+195 LGWLNLTVRKR

-219 VPFLAAI
+219 VPFLAAV

-262 AQNWRTIELILEGLV
+262 AQNWRTVELILEGFV

-284 LTTIISDV
+284 LTSILSDV
-292 QAVHAGVAP
+292 EKAHEGIAP

-313 IVVRAAYVAPLLAL
+313 VIVRAAYVAPLLAL
-327 LSASAR
+327 LSMSAR

-339 PRLETIAQRLES
+339 PRLETIAQRLET
-351 EEGEKKL
+351 EEGEAQL

-364 RGRTVSRDTVRR
+364 RGRRVSRGTVRR

-390 FQEAPLGWREGALVV
+390 FQEAPLGWREGTLVV

-423 GTPQRSVLI
+423 DTPLRSVLVLI
-432 LVAFAFAVAVVSL
+432 AFAVAVVSL
-445 VGQGATVAPMV
+445 VGQGASVAPLV
-456 TALTSAGSHE
+456 DALTPAGSADE
-466 ETRQRE
+466 SRE
-472 HEERRHILELL
+472 REKEERRHILELL
-483 RDSAATVPAAERPA
+483 RERAADVPAPNRSA
-497 DADRSQI
+497 DLDRARAFQ
-504 FEVESA
+504 VESDY
-510 RRLEVLA
+510 RLAVID
-517 VQRRVLLDAR
+517 VQRRALLDAR
-527 DSGTFDADVLAH
+527 DTGTFDADVLAH
-539 ELAVIDASQIAIE
+539 ELAVVDAAQIAIE
-552 LRSDRA
+552 LRTGRE

>member
-1 MIETLLGLVVALLV
+1 MI
-15 VALTTVVG
+15 G

-44 PVFDDFVLDPEWIL
+44 PMFDDFVLDPEWIL

-96 ALALGLFFMIVIPDL
+96 ALALGLFFMIAIPDL

-162 RTAIAAA
+162 RTAVAAA

-187 IAVLIGAV
+187 VAVLIGAV
-195 VGWLNLTVRRR
+195 LGWLNLTVRKR

-219 VPFLAAI
+219 VPFLAAV

-262 AQNWRTIELILEGLV
+262 AQNWRTVELILEGFV

-284 LTTIISDV
+284 LTSILSDV
-292 QAVHAGVAP
+292 EKAHEGIAP

-313 IVVRAAYVAPLLAL
+313 VIVRAAYVAPLLAL
-327 LSASAR
+327 LSMSAR

-339 PRLETIAQRLES
+339 PRLETIAQRLET
-351 EEGEKKL
+351 EEGEAQL

-364 RGRTVSRDTVRR
+364 RGRRVSRGTVRR

-390 FQEAPLGWREGALVV
+390 FQEAPLGWREGTLVV

-423 GTPQRSVLI
+423 DTPLRSVLVLI
-432 LVAFAFAVAVVSL
+432 AFAVAVVSL
-445 VGQGATVAPMV
+445 VGQGASVAPLV
-456 TALTSAGSHE
+456 DALTPAGSADE
-466 ETRQRE
+466 SRE
-472 HEERRHILELL
+472 REKEERRHILELL
-483 RDSAATVPAAERPA
+483 RERAADVPAP
-497 DADRSQI
+497 DRSADLDRARAFQ
-504 FEVESA
+504 VESDY
-510 RRLEVLA
+510 RLAVID
-517 VQRRVLLDAR
+517 VQRRALLDAR
-527 DSGTFDADVLAH
+527 DTGTFDADVLAH
-539 ELAVIDASQIAIE
+539 ELAVIDAAQIAIE
-552 LRSDRA
+552 LRTGRE

>member
-15 VALTTVVG
+15 VASTTVIG
-23 RWAGI
+23 RRAGI

-44 PVFDDFVLDPEWIL
+44 PMFDDFVLDPEWIL

-96 ALALGLFFMIVIPDL
+96 ALALGLFFMIAIPDL

-162 RTAIAAA
+162 RTAVAAA

-187 IAVLIGAV
+187 VAVLIGAV
-195 VGWLNLTVRRR
+195 LGWLNLTVRKR

-219 VPFLAAI
+219 VPFLAAV

-262 AQNWRTIELILEGLV
+262 AQNWRTVELILEGFV

-284 LTTIISDV
+284 LTSILTDV
-292 QAVHAGVAP
+292 EEAHEGIAP

-313 IVVRAAYVAPLLAL
+313 VIVRAAYVAPLLAL
-327 LSASAR
+327 LSMSAR

-339 PRLETIAQRLES
+339 PRLETIAQRLET
-351 EEGEKKL
+351 EEGEAQL

-364 RGRTVSRDTVRR
+364 RGRRVSRGTVRR

-390 FQEAPLGWREGALVV
+390 FQKAPLGWREGTLVV

-423 GTPQRSVLI
+423 DTPLRSVLVLI
-432 LVAFAFAVAVVSL
+432 AFAVAVVSL
-445 VGQGATVAPMV
+445 VGQGASVAPLV
-456 TALTSAGSHE
+456 DALTPAGSADVS
-466 ETRQRE
+466 RE
-472 HEERRHILELL
+472 REKEERRHILELL
-483 RDSAATVPAAERPA
+483 RERAADVPAPNRSA
-497 DADRSQI
+497 DLDRARAFQ
-504 FEVESA
+504 VESDY
-510 RRLEVLA
+510 RLAVID
-517 VQRRVLLDAR
+517 VQRRALLDAR
-527 DSGTFDADVLAH
+527 DTGTFDADVLAH
-539 ELAVIDASQIAIE
+539 ELAVIDAAQIAIE
-552 LRSDRA
+552 LRTGRE